1 MSKTV
6 RNVTHV
12 WLNCFIFCFSIDEKH
27 KNRSNKHRLETV
39 VSILKWRKNNI
50 VCMHSF
56 VGNRRFSSFKRRENN
71 TIPLR
76 AWNNEIAS
84 HCCRSILKRANLKS
98 IAMLHFIQ
106 KTLTSIRF
114 LSLSS
119 KANNVFLFPLFCFA
133 SQYEFPFIYSR
144 PRFLYNFIALIY
156 LICWKAKDSSTVS
169 HLAISAKRNVF
180 LFSFS
185 CSRFLTVLMNKPNN
199 RSWWA
204 KIRME
209 CISTI
214 HSVNWKYTGH

>member
-1 MSKTV
+1 MEPSYGIKKVHGKSRTRIPCFFHNRLWTFHQTRILQKKNYKWHVSKTF

-12 WLNCFIFCFSIDEKH
+12 WLNCFIFCFSFDEKH

-133 SQYEFPFIYSR
+133 SQSFPSYTHAPAFYIILLLWFI
-144 PRFLYNFIALIY
+144 
-156 LICWKAKDSSTVS
+156 
-169 HLAISAKRNVF
+169 
-180 LFSFS
+180 
-185 CSRFLTVLMNKPNN
+185 
-199 RSWWA
+199 
-204 KIRME
+204 
-209 CISTI
+209 
-214 HSVNWKYTGH
+214 